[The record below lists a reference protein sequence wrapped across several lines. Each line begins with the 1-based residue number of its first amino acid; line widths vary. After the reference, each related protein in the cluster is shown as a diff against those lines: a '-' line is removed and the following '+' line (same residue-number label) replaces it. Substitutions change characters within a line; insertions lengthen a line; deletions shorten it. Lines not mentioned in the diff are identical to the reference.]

1 MTTTATTGTNTS
13 GGASALPAIGGTSSS
28 TLSDWAGPYVTTM
41 LGQAQAVANQPYQT
55 YQGPLTAGA
64 SDVQQNLFSGIGGLT
79 LPQNYGASMSN
90 TGAYAPPNTNVPTQV
105 QSVSQ
110 AANGTQNTTPNLNN
124 FGASGDQNSL
134 INQYMN
140 PYLQASLTPQLNML
154 TQQAQ
159 TNEQNDLGKLTS
171 QGAYGG
177 SRQAVLQGMDQNAL
191 LANQANM
198 IGQGYNTAY
207 NNALGQFNTEQ
218 TQGQN
223 LASTM
228 ANIGGQQ
235 QALNQAGV
243 TADYNEFLN
252 QRQYPQQQLQFEQ
265 SMLQGLPISTV
276 SNAVQPQTGLS
287 SLASTIGGLGSLLTG
302 PTGLTSI
309 INSLNQLGVT
319 SSGTTTGASSGTT
332 GK

>member
-90 TGAYAPPNTNVPTQV
+90 AGAYTPPNTNVPTQV

-110 AANGTQNTTPNLNN
+110 AANGTQNTTPDLNN

-207 NNALGQFNTEQ
+207 NNALGQFNAEQQQGNQLANTMNTIGQ
-218 TQGQN
+218 TQQG
-223 LASTM
+223 
-228 ANIGGQQ
+228 I
-235 QALNQAGV
+235 NQAGV

-252 QRQYPQQQLQFEQ
+252 QRNYPMQQLQFEQ
-265 SMLQGLPISTV
+265 SMLQGLPTSTV
-276 SNAVQPQTGLS
+276 TNTPTQATGIQGLS
-287 SLASTIGGLGSLLTG
+287 SAVGGLGTLATNLS
-302 PTGLTSI
+302 
-309 INSLNQLGVT
+309 NLGIKL
-319 SSGTTTGASSGTT
+319 GT
-332 GK
+332 

>member
-1 MTTTATTGTNTS
+1 MCITTGTNTS

-223 LASTM
+223 LANTM
-228 ANIGGQQ
+228 NTIGQTQ

-309 INSLNQLGVT
+309 MDSLNKLGVT

>member
-207 NNALGQFNTEQ
+207 NNALGQFNAEQQQGNQLANTMNTIGQ
-218 TQGQN
+218 TQQG
-223 LASTM
+223 
-228 ANIGGQQ
+228 I
-235 QALNQAGV
+235 NQAGV

-252 QRQYPQQQLQFEQ
+252 QRDYPMKQLQFEQ
-265 SMLQGLPISTV
+265 SMLQGLPTSTV
-276 SNAVQPQTGLS
+276 TNTPTQATGIQGLS
-287 SLASTIGGLGSLLTG
+287 SAVGGLGTLATNLS
-302 PTGLTSI
+302 
-309 INSLNQLGVT
+309 NLGIKL
-319 SSGTTTGASSGTT
+319 GT
-332 GK
+332 

>member
-64 SDVQQNLFSGIGGLT
+64 SNVQQNLFSGIGGLT

-90 TGAYAPPNTNVPTQV
+90 AGAYTPPNTNVPTQV

-154 TQQAQ
+154 RQQAQ

-191 LANQANM
+191 LGQQANM

-207 NNALGQFNTEQ
+207 NNALGQFNAEQQQGNQLANTMNTIGQ
-218 TQGQN
+218 TQQG
-223 LASTM
+223 
-228 ANIGGQQ
+228 I
-235 QALNQAGV
+235 NQAGV

-252 QRQYPQQQLQFEQ
+252 QRDYPMKQLQFEQ
-265 SMLQGLPISTV
+265 SMLQGLPTSTV
-276 SNAVQPQTGLS
+276 TNTPTQATGIQGLS
-287 SLASTIGGLGSLLTG
+287 SAVGGLGTLATNLSNLGIKLT
-302 PTGLTSI
+302 
-309 INSLNQLGVT
+309 
-319 SSGTTTGASSGTT
+319 
-332 GK
+332 

>member
-64 SDVQQNLFSGIGGLT
+64 SDIQQNLFSGIGGLT
-79 LPQNYGASMSN
+79 LPQNFGASMSN
-90 TGAYAPPNTNVPTQV
+90 AGAYAPPDTNVPTQV

-154 TQQAQ
+154 RQQAQ

-191 LANQANM
+191 LAQQAGL
-198 IGQGYNTAY
+198 IGTGYNTAY
-207 NNALGQFNTEQ
+207 NNALGQFNAEQQQGNQLANTMNTIGQ
-218 TQGQN
+218 TQQG
-223 LASTM
+223 
-228 ANIGGQQ
+228 I
-235 QALNQAGV
+235 NQAGV

-252 QRQYPQQQLQFEQ
+252 QRNYPMNQLQFEQ
-265 SMLQGLPISTV
+265 SMLQGLPTSTV
-276 SNAVQPQTGLS
+276 TNTPTQATGIQGLS
-287 SLASTIGGLGSLLTG
+287 SAVGGLGTLATNLSNLGIKLT
-302 PTGLTSI
+302 
-309 INSLNQLGVT
+309 
-319 SSGTTTGASSGTT
+319 
-332 GK
+332 

>member
-64 SDVQQNLFSGIGGLT
+64 SDIQQNLFSGIGGLT

-90 TGAYAPPNTNVPTQV
+90 TGAYTPPNTNVPTQV

-154 TQQAQ
+154 RQQAQ

-191 LANQANM
+191 LGQQANM

-218 TQGQN
+218 QQGNQLANTMNTIGQTQQG
-223 LASTM
+223 
-228 ANIGGQQ
+228 I
-235 QALNQAGV
+235 NQAGV

-252 QRQYPQQQLQFEQ
+252 QRDYPMKQLQFEQ
-265 SMLQGLPISTV
+265 SMLQGLPTSTV
-276 SNAVQPQTGLS
+276 TNTPTQATGIQGLS
-287 SLASTIGGLGSLLTG
+287 SAVGGLGTLATNLSNLG
-302 PTGLTSI
+302 I
-309 INSLNQLGVT
+309 KLN
-319 SSGTTTGASSGTT
+319 
-332 GK
+332 

>member
-1 MTTTATTGTNTS
+1 MTTTS
-13 GGASALPAIGGTSSS
+13 SSIPAAGTSAVS
-28 TLSDWAGPYVTTM
+28 TLSDWAGPYVTNM
-41 LGQAQAVANQPYQT
+41 LGNAAAVANQPYQT
-55 YQGPLTAGA
+55 YQGPLTAGP
-64 SDVQQNLFSGIGGLT
+64 SDIQNQLFSGIGGLT

-90 TGAYAPPNTNVPTQV
+90 AGAYAPPNTNVPTQV

-140 PYLQASLTPQLNML
+140 PYLQASLTPQLNAL
-154 TQQAQ
+154 RQQSQ
-159 TNEQNDLGKLTS
+159 IDEQSGLGKLTS

-191 LANQANM
+191 LGQQAGL

-223 LASTM
+223 LANTM

>member
-1 MTTTATTGTNTS
+1 
-13 GGASALPAIGGTSSS
+13 
-28 TLSDWAGPYVTTM
+28 M

-154 TQQAQ
+154 RQQAQ

-191 LANQANM
+191 LGQQANM

-207 NNALGQFNTEQ
+207 NNALGQFNAEQQQGNQLANTMNTIGQ
-218 TQGQN
+218 TQQG
-223 LASTM
+223 
-228 ANIGGQQ
+228 I
-235 QALNQAGV
+235 NQAGV

-252 QRQYPQQQLQFEQ
+252 QRDYPMKQLQFEQ
-265 SMLQGLPISTV
+265 SMLQGLPTSTV
-276 SNAVQPQTGLS
+276 TNTPTQATGIQGLS
-287 SLASTIGGLGSLLTG
+287 AAVGGLGTLATNLSNLGIKLT
-302 PTGLTSI
+302 
-309 INSLNQLGVT
+309 
-319 SSGTTTGASSGTT
+319 
-332 GK
+332 